1 MFDKKE
7 IEFMQSLGI
16 EADFENLSD
25 NILVKIEDVVSDELQ
40 KSGFDENYKITD
52 KGKMCES
59 ILDKL
64 YMVHP

>member
-1 MFDKKE
+1 MFGKAE
-7 IEFMQSLGI
+7 IDFMKSLGI

-25 NILVKIEDVVSDELQ
+25 DILVKIENVVSEELQ

-64 YMVHP
+64 

>member
-1 MFDKKE
+1 MFNKKE
-7 IEFMQSLGI
+7 IEFIQSLGI

-25 NILVKIEDVVSDELQ
+25 DVLVKIEDIVSEELQ
-40 KSGFDENYKITD
+40 KSGFDEDYKITD

-64 YMVHP
+64 

>member
-1 MFDKKE
+1 MFDQKE
-7 IEFMQSLGI
+7 IEFIRSLGI
-16 EADFENLSD
+16 ETDFENLSD
-25 NILVKIEDVVSDELQ
+25 DILVKIEDIVSEDLQ

-64 YMVHP
+64 